1 VPRITLRNTAGARF
15 ALPLLAVVLLLSAC
29 DDADDTAQ
37 AAPTPPPPQ
46 VGFVTL
52 HAQKVALDDELPG
65 RTVAYRMAEV
75 RPQVDGI
82 ITKRL
87 FDEGASVKAGQPLY
101 QIDPATYQAAVK
113 IAEAQ
118 LSRAQAALKASAKRV
133 KRNRDL
139 VRKNVVSEQ
148 AYDDAVAAQGQDV
161 ASVDAAKAQL
171 ESARINLEYTIV
183 KAPIAGVI
191 GRSAVTEG
199 ALVTANQDS
208 ALATI
213 TQLDPIY
220 VDMTQPSADLLRSRR
235 AVASGKIIV
244 PKPGELPVTLVI
256 DDLGHKYDHEGRVQ
270 FAEVMVKEST
280 GSVTVRAVFPNPDH
294 ELMPGLFVRGIV
306 SQGTVENAFL
316 VPQTALVRG
325 SDGQPFVW
333 LIGANDQIT
342 RQPVIAGRAI
352 GQSWLVTE
360 GLSDGDRVAV
370 DGLQRIRPNI
380 KVTPV
385 AAEREGGKPDASGA
399 KQAPAAS

>member
-1 VPRITLRNTAGARF
+1 
-15 ALPLLAVVLLLSAC
+15 LLLSAC
-29 DDADDTAQ
+29 DDAEDTAQ

-52 HAQKVALDDELPG
+52 HAQKVVLDDELPG
-65 RTVAYRMAEV
+65 RTVAYRKAEV

-113 IAEAQ
+113 VAEAE
-118 LSRAQAALKASAKRV
+118 LSRAQAALKASTKRV

-148 AYDDAVAAQGQDV
+148 AYDDAVAAQGQDE
-161 ASVDAAKAQL
+161 ASVAAARAQL
-171 ESARINLEYTIV
+171 ERARINLEYTVV

-235 AVASGKIIV
+235 AVASGKVIV

-256 DDLGHKYDHEGRVQ
+256 DDLGHEYDHEGRVQ
-270 FAEVMVKEST
+270 FAEVMVKETT

-306 SQGTVENAFL
+306 NQGTVENAFL
-316 VPQTALVRG
+316 VPQAALVRG

-385 AAEREGGKPDASGA
+385 AAEREGGKPDAGGA
-399 KQAPAAS
+399 RQAPAAS